1 MTRLIPNLDGN
12 SQNWFKP
19 FCECN
24 YYKKVATSLTLI
36 ILVGDCSLISFVQP
50 RGLKLGLRSSSKYSL
65 YLYIYIYM
73 YIFTLVPF
81 CVCEF
86 LLTIQCFRW
95 EGLESFLSKDRTAL
109 YCDNERSTKGFSSSY
124 KNLHFYWILG
134 AGHFVSQLS
143 TP

>member
-1 MTRLIPNLDGN
+1 
-12 SQNWFKP
+12 
-19 FCECN
+19 
-24 YYKKVATSLTLI
+24 
-36 ILVGDCSLISFVQP
+36 
-50 RGLKLGLRSSSKYSL
+50 
-65 YLYIYIYM
+65 M

-95 EGLESFLSKDRTAL
+95 EGLQSFLSKDRTPL

-143 TP
+143 HLKIQPQIFSLALIRIVLLSHIHHHQLLLNIDHIVIITLNQGPQRKKEEEY